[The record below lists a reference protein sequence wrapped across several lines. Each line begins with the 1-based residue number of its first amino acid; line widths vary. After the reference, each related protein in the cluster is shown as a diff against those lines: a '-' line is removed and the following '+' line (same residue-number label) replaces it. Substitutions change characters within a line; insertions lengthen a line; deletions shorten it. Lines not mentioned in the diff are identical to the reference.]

1 MSARK
6 DRRDLRKETMWREL
20 VRQQGR
26 SGETVREFCR
36 QKRLSEASFYAW
48 RRELK
53 LRRQESEP
61 RRAAE
66 PLPRP
71 TFVPVALADPP
82 ATAAIELVLPS
93 GVVLRLPATTDLPRV
108 AALVADLERRA
119 C

>member
-20 VRQQGR
+20 VRQQVR

-82 ATAAIELVLPS
+82 ATAAIEQLQLVRGAL
-93 GVVLRLPATTDLPRV
+93 LATRPV
-108 AALVADLERRA
+108 AASQQLGRIVP
-119 C
+119 